1 MRSSVW
7 LIVTRSA
14 VLRFLS
20 LCGGPRPGDRVAL
33 FVRVGRAGGWGRVSL
48 AACVVCVG
56 PGIPCLVGLGD
67 GAVVFGHQG

>member
-7 LIVTRSA
+7 LRHRR
-14 VLRFLS
+14 VLLS
-20 LCGGPRPGDRVAL
+20 CVSCPCGGGLATRGDRVAL

-48 AACVVCVG
+48 AAWSAWG
-56 PGIPCLVGLGD
+56 WGSLVGLGD